1 MASISAAL
9 NRILPAPQ
17 YEDESTSREDEQ
29 IGHEEQAL
37 TIINAAPPYGR
48 RQGWQPRKNDD
59 FGDGGAFPEI
69 QVAQYPLDMGRKGK
83 KSTSNA
89 LALQVDAK
97 GSIKYDAIAKQGH
110 GDTRIVHSSF
120 KDLIPLRQR
129 ADVGDVSLSRPSEEE
144 VQATAEKTRAALQKL
159 VSGQLAAANPK
170 NVRVQNNREPTY
182 VRYTPANQMGESSS
196 THHTQRIIKMVD
208 VMEDP
213 MEPPKFKHRKIPRGP
228 GSPPPPVMHSP
239 PRRLTHEEQSA
250 WSIPPSISNWKNNK
264 GYTIPLDKR
273 LAADGRGLQDVG
285 INDNF
290 AKLSEALFVA
300 DRSAREEVRERA
312 KMQARLAEKEREAKE
327 EHLRV
332 LAQKAREER
341 MGGTGIGM
349 RGRGR
354 VPERTRSP
362 EEEMRRELS
371 GSRSRERSSRRRP
384 YTPSRSRSRS
394 RTPPRRR
401 AQSMADEESETEED
415 RRAAAERDS
424 LRRER
429 RASAER
435 QLRLSRLGTAT
446 QARILHRD
454 MSEKIALGLAK
465 PSQSKEAMYDARL
478 FNQESGVG
486 SGFGEEDGYNIY
498 SKGLFAAREGAEAIY
513 RPGASSSID
522 VDGDDADEALARATK
537 GDRFEVLGRAK
548 KGFSGADAAVPREGP
563 VVFEKDTVDPFG
575 VDSFLR
581 EAKEKAEGGKK
592 HGLDESTTGREEKRG
607 RYE

>member
-1 MASISAAL
+1 MASVSAAL

-17 YEDESTSREDEQ
+17 YDDESTGREDDQ

-37 TIINAAPPYGR
+37 TITNAAPPYGR
-48 RQGWQPRKNDD
+48 RQGWQPRTNDD

-97 GSIKYDAIAKQGH
+97 GAIKYDAIAKQGH

-129 ADVGDVSLSRPSEEE
+129 ADVGDISLARPSEED

-170 NVRVQNNREPTY
+170 NVRVNSNREPTY

-208 VMEDP
+208 VQEDP

-312 KMQARLAEKEREAKE
+312 RMQARLAEKEREAKE

-341 MGGTGIGM
+341 MGGMGM
-349 RGRGR
+349 RGRVQER
-354 VPERTRSP
+354 VHSP
-362 EEEMRRELS
+362 EGSGAARRDVS
-371 GSRSRERSSRRRP
+371 GSRSRR
-384 YTPSRSRSRS
+384 
-394 RTPPRRR
+394 
-401 AQSMADEESETEED
+401 SETEED

-513 RPGASSSID
+513 RPGGSASID
-522 VDGDDADEALARATK
+522 VDGDDADETLARATK
-537 GDRFEVLGRAK
+537 GERFEVLGRAK

-581 EAKEKAEGGKK
+581 EAKEKADGGKK
-592 HGLDESTTGREEKRG
+592 HGLDESTTGRKEKRG